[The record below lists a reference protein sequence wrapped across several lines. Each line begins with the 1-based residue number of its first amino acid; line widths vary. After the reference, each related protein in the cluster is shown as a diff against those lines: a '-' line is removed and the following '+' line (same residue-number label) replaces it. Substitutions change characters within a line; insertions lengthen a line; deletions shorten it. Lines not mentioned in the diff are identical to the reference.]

1 MKLKLLAAILALQVA
16 WIIGTSAVQEVRLHR
31 APTIL
36 LETRPV
42 DPRDLLRGDYVILN
56 YAISTLPPELF
67 QPPRPEL
74 LPMGQPV
81 YVLLEKRGEYFEAV
95 RAAFEPLDPA
105 DGQVMMRGT
114 LQHWNWTGTGTEVV
128 EYGIERYYVPE
139 GQGNPVGKLTVEV
152 AVAGSGQALIKQV
165 FLDGRPFREAM
176 KDVQ

>member
-1 MKLKLLAAILALQVA
+1 MKLKLLAGILALQVS
-16 WIIGTSAVQEVRLHR
+16 WILGTAAVQEARLAF

-36 LETRPV
+36 LETVPV

-56 YAISTLPPELF
+56 YGVSTLSPELF
-67 QPPRPEL
+67 EPRLEAP
-74 LPMGQPV
+74 LPGGHSV
-81 YVLLEKRGEYFEAV
+81 YVLLERRGEYFEAV
-95 RAAFEPLDPA
+95 RASLEPLTPA
-105 DGQVMMRGT
+105 EGQVLLRG
-114 LQHWNWTGTGTEVV
+114 LSQPGWTAGARV

-176 KDVQ
+176 KGVR

>member
-16 WIIGTSAVQEVRLHR
+16 WIIGTSAVQEVRLR
-31 APTIL
+31 QAPTIL

-67 QPPRPEL
+67 QPPRPEP
-74 LPMGQPV
+74 LPMGQPI

-105 DGQVMMRGT
+105 DGQVMMRGS
-114 LQHWNWTGTGTEVV
+114 LQRNWTGSEVV

-152 AVAGSGQALIKQV
+152 AVPKSGQALIKQV

-176 KDVQ
+176 KGVQ